1 MSPSYSDKHEHMTPA
16 QQAAQDERAESD
28 KRTGIFESAQRAGA
42 PLNDFMTRL
51 IAEELPL
58 LDSASRQ
65 RVYDI
70 LRAYDGPE
78 ITSQAE
84 LPEDIIDIM
93 DLY

>member
-1 MSPSYSDKHEHMTPA
+1 MCMYSGKKEHMTPA
-16 QQAAQDERAESD
+16 QQAAQDERAEHDLIHGSFEATQ
-28 KRTGIFESAQRAGA
+28 RTSA

-51 IAEELPL
+51 MAEELPI

-70 LRAYDGPE
+70 LRDYDGPE

-84 LPEDIIDIM
+84 LPEEIIDIM
-93 DLY
+93 DLR